1 MLSLVFRPPLFFF
14 WFTLHKSGRA
24 AKIGKAWAHS
34 SCEWT
39 QGEHEVDVSG
49 GGGWYLNMYK
59 LSSKASS
66 LLVMMSSIDQ
76 ADVQNCDRALK
87 QMIQCIAFAV
97 GSLPLIHLHSL
108 TWWMSPGLSNFSPL
122 FRFCVLYWTQTEE
135 LKRRRPGNRATTAD
149 STCTCMVCI
158 ISTVL

>member
-1 MLSLVFRPPLFFF
+1 MFFRHLLWGRLGSSKAVDSDKPWCLASFSGLPCFFVL
-14 WFTLHKSGRA
+14 WFTLHESGRA

-76 ADVQNCDRALK
+76 ADVQNCDKALK

-97 GSLPLIHLHSL
+97 GSLPLVHLHSL
-108 TWWMSPGLSNFSPL
+108 TWWMSPGLSNFHHSSAS
-122 FRFCVLYWTQTEE
+122 VYYTGHKQ
-135 LKRRRPGNRATTAD
+135 KN
-149 STCTCMVCI
+149 
-158 ISTVL
+158 